1 MPQRTNRR
9 ELLADAATEVLAREG
24 GRGLT
29 HRAVDREAKVPEGTT
44 KNYFRNRSSLFV
56 AVARRMSDQHIAAVG
71 ELRDQV
77 PENVTREH
85 LVALYATML
94 ERMTSSAR
102 TQFLAMFELYL
113 EGVRRPEVRE
123 FLGEM
128 TLANADLAVH
138 LHGAVGV
145 PVDNRTGGLLDA
157 GVLGAVMS
165 MLSLPDHVVQSIGFD
180 DPEALSRALLSAAVT
195 GRTNGG
201 VRRGFAS

>member
-9 ELLADAATEVLAREG
+9 ELLSDAATEVLARDG

-29 HRAVDREAKVPEGTT
+29 HRAVDREARVPEGTT

-71 ELRDQV
+71 ELRDQI
-77 PENVTREH
+77 PENVTSEH
-85 LVALYATML
+85 IVALYAAML
-94 ERMTSSAR
+94 DRMASSAR

-123 FLGEM
+123 ALGEM

-138 LHGAVGV
+138 LHGAVGKQV
-145 PVDNRTGGLLDA
+145 GARDAGLLDA
-157 GVLGAVMS
+157 GVLGVAMS
-165 MLSLPDHVVQSIGFD
+165 MLSLPGHVARSIGFD
-180 DPEALSRALLSAAVT
+180 DPEELSRALLASAVA
-195 GRTNGG
+195 GRTSG